1 MFTQGLIVH
10 TREAT
15 CENRFSG
22 PVNKKLL
29 VVKISLPIFVQ
40 TVMKNKKAPCLP
52 FLLSSGSRLLYIS
65 GFLHCKIKLMRLL
78 LVPPVVQ
85 HAIS

>member
-15 CENRFSG
+15 CENMFSG

-29 VVKISLPIFVQ
+29 MVKISLPVSVQ
-40 TVMKNKKAPCLP
+40 TVLKNKKAPCLP
-52 FLLSSGSRLLYIS
+52 FLQSSGSRLLYIY
-65 GFLHCKIKLMRLL
+65 GFLH
-78 LVPPVVQ
+78 
-85 HAIS
+85 